1 MISYNDSN
9 VIQSLRQYEMFAN
22 SLRLVKSREEKNM
35 IIKQL
40 TKLELKIIEQTNE
53 VYEEEYY
60 TLYNREC
67 GLLEDEKKRITM
79 LIDLINQRLSY
90 VEKRCNDH
98 YQLTGESLDTSDVL
112 GADTLDNLENRVKI
126 IDKYTKN
133 IKLQAELKNE
143 VKSLSN
149 KISLAEEKI
158 DINKNLNIELES
170 KFKELFSTTFE
181 KLGLYQLL
189 QEKDDIEYAYYE
201 TEKSLTL
208 AELNLET
215 AKTSPINI
223 LYDCEEM
230 LREVKAD
237 YVKYKDKLSILKLM
251 ELFNKE
257 VNTYD
262 ELLAKRKQVNDLF
275 KYIKNNDLIQAVM
288 DTISKQYNTIMMEQQ
303 DVNTYNDLKAE
314 KERKLEALA
323 EIEDENESEEFQK
336 VLKVLIEN
344 EKKKQEKILEEQR
357 RVEEAEK
364 KKRMEFERKKQEEI
378 LKRQKI
384 IEEARKKEIE
394 KRTKQM
400 LEQQQKS
407 VLQPK
412 KKDTEFSFET
422 IKDNSINKDTTIEK
436 EDTRLEKT
444 EDEKIS
450 LLDKINILDSEK
462 NDLKDEKVTLEE
474 EVKETPIFKDKS
486 DIEKE
491 LFNEFNSS
499 KNENDL
505 KQPIF
510 EEKMDEEEFFKRDN
524 KLPDISIDEYM
535 KNFNEKTVDNSD
547 SLFGNDDIFPSIPM

>member
-1 MISYNDSN
+1 MISYNGSN

-158 DINKNLNIELES
+158 DINKSLNIELES
-170 KFKELFSTTFE
+170 KFKELFSTVFE

-215 AKTSPINI
+215 AKTSPLNI

-344 EKKKQEKILEEQR
+344 EKKRQEKILEEQR

-364 KKRMEFERKKQEEI
+364 KKRMEFESKQQEEI

>member
-1 MISYNDSN
+1 MISYNGSN

-158 DINKNLNIELES
+158 DINKSLNIELES

-215 AKTSPINI
+215 AKTSPLNI

-450 LLDKINILDSEK
+450 LLDKINIIDSEK
-462 NDLKDEKVTLEE
+462 NDFKDEKVTLEE

>member
-1 MISYNDSN
+1 MISYNGSN

-133 IKLQAELKNE
+133 IKLQVELKNE

-158 DINKNLNIELES
+158 DINKSLNIELES

-215 AKTSPINI
+215 AKTSPLNI

-535 KNFNEKTVDNSD
+535 KNFNEKAVDNSD

>member
-1 MISYNDSN
+1 MISYNGSN

-133 IKLQAELKNE
+133 IKLQVELKNE

-158 DINKNLNIELES
+158 DINKSLNIELES

-215 AKTSPINI
+215 AKTSPLNI

-378 LKRQKI
+378 LKKQKI

>member
-158 DINKNLNIELES
+158 DINKSLNIELES
-170 KFKELFSTTFE
+170 KFKELFSTVFE

-215 AKTSPINI
+215 AKTSPLNI

-344 EKKKQEKILEEQR
+344 EKKRQEKILEEQR
-357 RVEEAEK
+357 RVEETEK

-444 EDEKIS
+444 EDEKVS

-462 NDLKDEKVTLEE
+462 NNLKDEKVTLEE

>member
-133 IKLQAELKNE
+133 IKLQVELKNE

-158 DINKNLNIELES
+158 DINKSLNIELES

-215 AKTSPINI
+215 AKTSPLNI

>member
-1 MISYNDSN
+1 MISYNGSN

-158 DINKNLNIELES
+158 DINKSLNIELES

-215 AKTSPINI
+215 AKTSPLNI

-344 EKKKQEKILEEQR
+344 EKKRQEKILEEQR

>member
-67 GLLEDEKKRITM
+67 GLLEVEKKRITM

-215 AKTSPINI
+215 AKTSPLNI

-510 EEKMDEEEFFKRDN
+510 EEKMDEEEFFKRVN

>member
-1 MISYNDSN
+1 
-9 VIQSLRQYEMFAN
+9 
-22 SLRLVKSREEKNM
+22 
-35 IIKQL
+35 
-40 TKLELKIIEQTNE
+40 
-53 VYEEEYY
+53 
-60 TLYNREC
+60 
-67 GLLEDEKKRITM
+67 
-79 LIDLINQRLSY
+79 
-90 VEKRCNDH
+90 
-98 YQLTGESLDTSDVL
+98 
-112 GADTLDNLENRVKI
+112 
-126 IDKYTKN
+126 
-133 IKLQAELKNE
+133 
-143 VKSLSN
+143 
-149 KISLAEEKI
+149 
-158 DINKNLNIELES
+158 
-170 KFKELFSTTFE
+170 
-181 KLGLYQLL
+181 
-189 QEKDDIEYAYYE
+189 
-201 TEKSLTL
+201 
-208 AELNLET
+208 
-215 AKTSPINI
+215 
-223 LYDCEEM
+223 M

-450 LLDKINILDSEK
+450 LLDKINIIDSEK
-462 NDLKDEKVTLEE
+462 NDFKDEKVTLEE

>member
-1 MISYNDSN
+1 MISYNGSN
-9 VIQSLRQYEMFAN
+9 IIQSLRQYEMFAN

-158 DINKNLNIELES
+158 DINKSLNIELES

-215 AKTSPINI
+215 AKTSPLNI

-462 NDLKDEKVTLEE
+462 NDLKDEKVTLKE

>member
-158 DINKNLNIELES
+158 DINKSLNIELES
-170 KFKELFSTTFE
+170 KFKELFSTVFE

-215 AKTSPINI
+215 AKTSPLNI

-344 EKKKQEKILEEQR
+344 EKKRQEKILEEQR

-505 KQPIF
+505 KQSIF

>member
-1 MISYNDSN
+1 MISYNGSN
-9 VIQSLRQYEMFAN
+9 IIQSLRQYEMFAN

-158 DINKNLNIELES
+158 DINKSLNIELES

-215 AKTSPINI
+215 AKTSPLNI

>member
-1 MISYNDSN
+1 MISYNGSN

-133 IKLQAELKNE
+133 IKLQVELKNE

-158 DINKNLNIELES
+158 DINKSLNIELES

-215 AKTSPINI
+215 AKTSPLNI

>member
-158 DINKNLNIELES
+158 DINKSLNIELES
-170 KFKELFSTTFE
+170 KFKELFSTVFE

-215 AKTSPINI
+215 AKTSPLNI

-344 EKKKQEKILEEQR
+344 EKKRQEKILEEQR

>member
-1 MISYNDSN
+1 MISYNGSN

-158 DINKNLNIELES
+158 DINKSLNIELES
-170 KFKELFSTTFE
+170 KFKELFSTIFE

-215 AKTSPINI
+215 AKTSPLNI

-344 EKKKQEKILEEQR
+344 EKKRQEKILEEQR

>member
-1 MISYNDSN
+1 MISYNGSS

-215 AKTSPINI
+215 AKTSPLNI

-505 KQPIF
+505 KQPFF